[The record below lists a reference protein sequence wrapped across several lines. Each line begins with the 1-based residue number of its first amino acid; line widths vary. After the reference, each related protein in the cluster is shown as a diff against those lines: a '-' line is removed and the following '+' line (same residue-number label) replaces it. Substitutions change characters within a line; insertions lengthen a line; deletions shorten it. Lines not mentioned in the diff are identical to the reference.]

1 MKAWSWGTGAVIIM
15 YAVRR
20 QMSHRVLN
28 LSGLDHGCGVPSRSS
43 RHLGAC
49 VACFLGFL
57 TNLKEEEM
65 YLVL

>member
-1 MKAWSWGTGAVIIM
+1 MKAWSWGTGAVSIIM

-28 LSGLDHGCGVPSRSS
+28 LSGLDHGCGVLSRSS

-49 VACFLGFL
+49 VACFL

-65 YLVL
+65 HLVL